1 MRTFPAAALIAIS
14 LAACDHEQTPKT
26 AYQPPSPASSPA
38 TPPPAAD
45 TAAANT
51 TESNRGGAL
60 TTADV
65 PHEGPNAGN
74 PVAVE
79 RGATEA
85 QADMLTDEQI
95 LQIAHTADLGE
106 IAQAKLALSKSK
118 DPAVRKLAQMMVRD
132 HTQSDNKG
140 AVVAKKN
147 DLTLAPS
154 SASDSIKSDVED
166 STRTLRTEAP
176 ADFAKDYV
184 ATQIREHQALLDTLD
199 QKLIADAKSADVK
212 AYLVEV
218 RAAVASHLEHAKA
231 LQTELTR

>member
-1 MRTFPAAALIAIS
+1 MRTFSAVALIAVS
-14 LAACDHEQTPKT
+14 LAACDHEQPPKS

-38 TPPPAAD
+38 SPPAAD
-45 TAAANT
+45 TPEANT

-60 TTADV
+60 TSADV
-65 PHEGPNAGN
+65 PREGPNAGN

-95 LQIAHTADLGE
+95 LQVAHTADLGE

-147 DLTLAPS
+147 DLTLTS
-154 SASDSIKSDVED
+154 SSTSDSLKSDAED

-176 ADFAKDYV
+176 ADFGKDYV
-184 ATQIREHQALLDTLD
+184 ATQIREHQSLLDTLD
-199 QKLIADAKSADVK
+199 QKLIANAKSADVK
-212 AYLVEV
+212 AYLAEV

-231 LQTELTR
+231 LQSELTK